1 MNFLFLCTGNSC
13 RSIMAEALL
22 KSMAP
27 NGISVQSAGSR
38 PVGYVHPKALAVI
51 REAGLPTEGLSSKSW
66 DNLAGKPDIVITL
79 CSDAAGEACPVY
91 FGKVVRCHW
100 GLPDPAK
107 AEGDEASVAA
117 AFANTFAE
125 LRSRIMQLVAKFEK
139 EPEMDAMRVQAV
151 INEIAAAR
159 NGEKQ

>member
-38 PVGYVHPKALAVI
+38 PAGYVHPKALAVI
-51 REAGLPTEGLSSKSW
+51 REAGLSTEGLSSKSW

-107 AEGDEASVAA
+107 ADGDEASVEA
-117 AFANTFAE
+117 AFTTFAE
-125 LRSRIMQLVAKFEK
+125 LHSRITQLAEKLKK
-139 EPEMDAMRVQAV
+139 EPEMDVLRVQAV

-159 NGEKQ
+159 KE